1 MDSREHPHQL
11 SITFEHLF
19 TTLHHYGA
27 YPQGGCLMQ
36 NIVIYYSLSFEIEVV
51 KTYSERK

>member
-11 SITFEHLF
+11 SLTSRHLF